1 MNDRAGTPRWLRGV
15 ALCVTWL
22 AVWALGHLAEFTA
35 HASVWYPPS
44 ALTFAALL
52 VIGFRAVPY
61 LFAANFLATLVSV
74 WLYDISVGWPDIVGA
89 GIANAIAHI
98 GCYGLGAAA
107 LRRVADQQQHSLP
120 RIVIAFL
127 GIATAAS
134 MATTVGVI
142 TSLVVFDLLEAQ
154 AIAETWLAFWIGDF
168 VALVVLG
175 PLFGALLIK
184 LARSPVFWIEPLNV
198 VRQDDLT
205 GTFGLKLLVSALV
218 ASSAIFAAAALGT
231 VESAFLIF
239 FLLIPQMWLTLSES
253 PLRTA
258 VSLGAV
264 SFLIIIWLGVLGLT
278 EFVFLYQ
285 FAIAIVATT
294 AYFVLAIPLLVSD
307 NQQLR
312 ERLMFDRLTGATSRD
327 LLLFQAGRELAR
339 VRRGATSCLAVVD
352 LDRLKSIN
360 DHHGHAKGDRA
371 LIELAAIMRRE
382 TRGTDV
388 VARYGG
394 DEFVII
400 LPDTSLEA
408 ARARLNALRDE
419 IRSSTAAEGERL
431 TTSIGVTE
439 AVPEDDFESWFER
452 ADAALLL
459 AKRGGRDRVE
469 VNAIV

>member
-239 FLLIPQMWLTLSES
+239 FLLIPQMWLTLSE
-253 PLRTA
+253 
-258 VSLGAV
+258 
-264 SFLIIIWLGVLGLT
+264 
-278 EFVFLYQ
+278 
-285 FAIAIVATT
+285 
-294 AYFVLAIPLLVSD
+294 
-307 NQQLR
+307 
-312 ERLMFDRLTGATSRD
+312 
-327 LLLFQAGRELAR
+327 
-339 VRRGATSCLAVVD
+339 
-352 LDRLKSIN
+352 
-360 DHHGHAKGDRA
+360 
-371 LIELAAIMRRE
+371 
-382 TRGTDV
+382 
-388 VARYGG
+388 
-394 DEFVII
+394 
-400 LPDTSLEA
+400 
-408 ARARLNALRDE
+408 
-419 IRSSTAAEGERL
+419 
-431 TTSIGVTE
+431 
-439 AVPEDDFESWFER
+439 
-452 ADAALLL
+452 
-459 AKRGGRDRVE
+459 
-469 VNAIV
+469 

>member
-1 MNDRAGTPRWLRGV
+1 MSDRPDFRRWLGGV

-35 HASVWYPPS
+35 HASVWYPPA

-52 VIGFRAVPY
+52 VMGFRAVPY
-61 LFAANFLATLVSV
+61 LFVANFLATLGSI
-74 WLYDISVGWPDIVGA
+74 WLYDISVGWPDIVG
-89 GIANAIAHI
+89 GGVANAIAHI
-98 GCYGLGAAA
+98 ACYGLGAAA
-107 LRRVADQQQHSLP
+107 LRRVADQQEHSLP
-120 RIVIAFL
+120 RIVMAFL

-175 PLFGALLIK
+175 PLFVALLIK
-184 LARSPVFWIEPLNV
+184 LVRSPGFWIEPLNV
-198 VRQDDLT
+198 TRQDNLT
-205 GTFGLKLLVSALV
+205 GAFALKLLVIALV
-218 ASSAIFAAAALGT
+218 ASAAMVAAAALGT

-253 PLRTA
+253 PVRTA
-258 VSLGAV
+258 ASLGAV
-264 SFLIIIWLGVLGLT
+264 SFLIIIWLGMLGLT

-294 AYFVLAIPLLVSD
+294 AYFCLAIPLLVSD
-307 NQQLR
+307 NEKLR
-312 ERLMFDRLTGATSRD
+312 ERLMFDRLTGVSSRD

-339 VRRGATSCLAVVD
+339 VRRGATSCLAV
-352 LDRLKSIN
+352 LDIDRFKAIN
-360 DHHGHAKGDRA
+360 DHHGHTKGDRA
-371 LIELAAIMRRE
+371 LVELAAIMRRGA
-382 TRGTDV
+382 RGADV

-400 LPDTSLEA
+400 FPDTSLDA
-408 ARARLNALRDE
+408 ARARLNVLRDE
-419 IRSSTAAEGERL
+419 IRCSDAAAGERL
-431 TTSIGVTE
+431 TTSIGLTE
-439 AVPEDDFESWFER
+439 AEPEDDFESWFER
-452 ADAALLL
+452 ADAALLS

-469 VNAIV
+469 VNANV